1 MNCCDD
7 FGNCNQGRD
16 CPIRVTKARP
26 VMLAADPL
34 PPSTWRQQLRYLAE
48 WVLMSLV
55 GVLWLAFLATCVYF
69 YATL

>member
-34 PPSTWRQQLRYLAE
+34 PPSAWRPNLRYLTE

>member
-7 FGNCNQGRD
+7 YGNCNQGRN
-16 CPIRVTKARP
+16 CPIRVAKARP
-26 VMLAADPL
+26 AMRAADPL
-34 PPSTWRQQLRYLAE
+34 PPSTWRQQLRYLVE
-48 WVLMSLV
+48 WVLLGFG